1 MSFREIAGLQFA
13 EMCLRPSHIPK
24 SRPRGSKAAGLRY
37 EKALASAIPRAIHG
51 QWFRYLDLNG
61 PGHCQPD
68 LLIVG
73 QKRVIVLECK
83 LSNVAEG
90 RAQLE
95 GLYLP
100 VVSKVWPEKKAL
112 GIVAARHLTRAGDE
126 KLIVPTL
133 KEAILLADAG
143 SALPV
148 LHWMERMP
156 L

>member
-37 EKALASAIPRAIHG
+37 EKALAAAIPRAIHG
-51 QWFRYLDLNG
+51 QWFRYLDLKG

-100 VVSKVWPEKKAL
+100 IVSMVWPDKKAL
-112 GIVAARHLTRAGDE
+112 GLVATRHLTRAGDE
-126 KLIVPTL
+126 NLIVSTL
-133 KEAILLADAG
+133 RDAILRADAEG
-143 SALPV
+143 VIPT